1 MATGPVHTTLLLYT
15 PRHRRAVLELD
26 GKLQC
31 EDFCVKTSWTNDWQ
45 SGSRHLLNSLAGRG
59 YWTFLPF
66 CGPTCLFRQTQHL
79 ADLRLVQDLTR
90 NNLKYEVFAQTSI
103 CSTQSRNKT
112 AAISQGAWF
121 GTLHQLDETSTE
133 NCPRTR
139 RSSRFRG
146 LEHALSSRRDFTPTV
161 LRKDHRSSNFLPPLH
176 SQT

>member
-90 NNLKYEVFAQTSI
+90 NNLKYLHRRRYAARNQETKQQQSLKGHGLAHSINWTRQALRIAQ
-103 CSTQSRNKT
+103 
-112 AAISQGAWF
+112 
-121 GTLHQLDETSTE
+121 
-133 NCPRTR
+133 
-139 RSSRFRG
+139 G
-146 LEHALSSRRDFTPTV
+146 LGGLRALEA
-161 LRKDHRSSNFLPPLH
+161 
-176 SQT
+176 